1 MVGVWKPAGGFAGE
15 KVGARNVMDAMTM
28 TGWRLMCA

>member
-15 KVGARNVMDAMTM
+15 KVGARKVMDAMTM
-28 TGWRLMCA
+28 TGWRLMGA